1 MLPVALDT
9 IPVHRLSLAAR
20 RRKAMIRAGRAS
32 KTLVSPMAHE
42 RLDPLTR
49 ILSATAASLAR
60 PLYLAAGAAL
70 SFFRRRDPAI
80 DSSQAAALAGI
91 DKRQWSAALLKQLE
105 WRRFEELCVAYLQAL
120 GYQAKVEPSRTQG
133 GVGIQAARELR
144 AAMSAAGLGKGL
156 LVTSGRFTPEAAA
169 FAGQQNI
176 HLMDGAE
183 LLAGIGG
190 LAPEKSAAL
199 LKFATQG
206 DFLTPTCP
214 GCALKMISRKSTKDG
229 RKYWGCRNYPRC
241 KHTLVAV
248 PA

>member
-1 MLPVALDT
+1 
-9 IPVHRLSLAAR
+9 
-20 RRKAMIRAGRAS
+20 
-32 KTLVSPMAHE
+32 MAHE
-42 RLDPLTR
+42 RVDPLTR
-49 ILSATAASLAR
+49 ILGGTAAALAR
-60 PLYLAAGAAL
+60 PLQIAAGAAL
-70 SFFRRRDPAI
+70 SFFRRRDPTI
-80 DSSQAAALAGI
+80 DSAQAAALAGV
-91 DKRQWSAALLKQLE
+91 DKRKWSAELLKQLE
-105 WRRFEELCVAYLQAL
+105 WRRFEELSVAYLEVL
-120 GYQAKVEPSRTQG
+120 GYQAKVERSRTQA
-133 GVGIQAARELR
+133 GVDIRLTAPGAERASLLGQCKPWDAYRVGPKSARELR
-144 AAMSAAGLGKGL
+144 AAMSAAGLDKGL

-169 FAGQQNI
+169 YAREQGI

-183 LLAGIGG
+183 LLAGIAG

-241 KHTLVAV
+241 KHTLAGAI